1 METYTA
7 ILGAVRQ
14 AANHWV
20 SRQLTLIGR
29 VHVAKQV
36 LASKVTYH
44 ATFIPIPPSVVKELT
59 ACLVSFVSGAGP
71 TLRPGRAVFALPWEQ
86 GGMRLIQ
93 LPDMEAALQ
102 AKVISRLFEPQRLV
116 WKHFAAIHFS
126 RSRQWLLDHPHVAPR
141 TVDMLGYGVR
151 VILGTRRTQDLGI
164 SSHRFRAYIRAYRRL
179 APHRLVEP
187 ASLTMSQILVEPL
200 FHNLQVT
207 EEGRP
212 LTPTGDFLEAALLGM
227 TDVGH
232 LHSPPSGVVSSLVE
246 RLLGALPGHWRDRL
260 QTDQPS
266 TDWFQQQGQPGVVIE
281 CLRPTVDQTP
291 PGPAHIQGLCSRR

>member
-1 METYTA
+1 M
-7 ILGAVRQ
+7 
-14 AANHWV
+14 
-20 SRQLTLIGR
+20 
-29 VHVAKQV
+29 AKQV

-44 ATFIPIPPSVVKELT
+44 ATFIPIPPSVAKELT
-59 ACLVSFVSGAGP
+59 ACLVSFLSGAGP

-102 AKVISRLFEPQRLV
+102 AKVISRLFEPERLV
-116 WKHFAAIHFS
+116 WKDFAAIHFS

-164 SSHRFRAYIRAYRRL
+164 SSHRFRASIRAYRRL

-187 ASLTMSQILVEPL
+187 ASLTMSQTFVEPL
-200 FHNLQVT
+200 FHNLQVK

-212 LTPTGDFLEAALLGM
+212 FTPTGDFLEAALLGM

-232 LHSPPSGVVSSLVE
+232 LHSPPSGVVSYLVE
-246 RLLGALPGHWRDRL
+246 
-260 QTDQPS
+260 S
-266 TDWFQQQGQPGVVIE
+266 V
-281 CLRPTVDQTP
+281 TVRSVP
-291 PGPAHIQGLCSRR
+291 ISINMM